1 MVEKQTTHHP
11 RGNYAKPHRR
21 KLGRRRHGHNGR
33 NEGESE
39 VKRDEHSKTGN
50 QRRHHERLDKARQMV
65 EEEVEKVVEKINGR
79 GKDGV
84 KDEGKELVNEEREDE
99 MKEEVRVKNEPE

>member
-1 MVEKQTTHHP
+1 
-11 RGNYAKPHRR
+11 
-21 KLGRRRHGHNGR
+21 
-33 NEGESE
+33 
-39 VKRDEHSKTGN
+39 
-50 QRRHHERLDKARQMV
+50 MV